1 MTPQEKKSRRT
12 CFKFGGRGHYSN
24 DPQCIQSAKTMTDAI
39 KARYRE
45 SGEDEL
51 AASKVL
57 FEIAVF
63 LDEQSRED
71 TMRSE

>member
-1 MTPQEKKSRRT
+1 
-12 CFKFGGRGHYSN
+12 
-24 DPQCIQSAKTMTDAI
+24 MTDAI

-71 TMRSE
+71 TMRSEQVASNTFEHLLDECMVAANSDMPD